1 MLGNVPIGN
10 YGLEI
15 VGFLCDKI
23 GLSPFLV
30 SPEMGAK
37 TALYCALEPSLADS
51 QYSGRSSIIS
61 EKKTRFFKLILLCF
75 TLYFL
80 PTFFRFSLLL
90 CFFLLLYTTS

>member
-15 VGFLCDKI
+15 VGFLCDKM

-51 QYSGRSSIIS
+51 QYSGRSSII
-61 EKKTRFFKLILLCF
+61 KIKCFFKLILLCF
-75 TLYFL
+75 TLFFL
-80 PTFFRFSLLL
+80 PNFF
-90 CFFLLLYTTS
+90 

>member
-51 QYSGRSSIIS
+51 QYSGRSSII
-61 EKKTRFFKLILLCF
+61 KKKV
-75 TLYFL
+75 FL
-80 PTFFRFSLLL
+80 NY
-90 CFFLLLYTTS
+90 FFLL